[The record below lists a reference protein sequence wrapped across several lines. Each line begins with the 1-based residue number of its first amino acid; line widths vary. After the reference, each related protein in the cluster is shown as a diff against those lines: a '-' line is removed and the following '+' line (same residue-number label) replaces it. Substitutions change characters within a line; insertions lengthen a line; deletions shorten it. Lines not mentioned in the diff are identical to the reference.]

1 MDIDISADL
10 LYYIIYNK
18 RALSIEHCAL
28 IRRIREN
35 CEMRKGLALTTVFM
49 AIVIAVVIVA
59 STFAFFSNVPDKTV
73 VTIGA
78 NDDFSISLG
87 DAVGTAQLFPQTP
100 VSDNSGGVSGEKKY
114 ASVTI
119 EYTVAVEGAASITLR
134 VSDSYEWTG
143 VDADVEDLQGLQDY
157 VNSHIKCR
165 LYAAGEQ
172 PPEWGAAGAA
182 EYKLP
187 KFNPGATGTVK
198 LDVMLDLSEELAPPE
213 LEDATLTV
221 RVGVEKT
228 TSGESA

>member
-1 MDIDISADL
+1 
-10 LYYIIYNK
+10 
-18 RALSIEHCAL
+18 
-28 IRRIREN
+28 
-35 CEMRKGLALTTVFM
+35 M

-100 VSDNSGGVSGEKKY
+100 VSNNSGGVFGEKKF

-134 VSDSYEWTG
+134 VSDSYTWTG
-143 VDADVEDLQGLQDY
+143 VDADVQDY

-182 EYKLP
+182 EYALP
-187 KFNPGATGTVK
+187 DFSMGATGTVT
-198 LDVMLDLSEELAPPE
+198 LDVMLDISEELAPPE
-213 LEDATLTV
+213 LVGATLTV

>member
-1 MDIDISADL
+1 
-10 LYYIIYNK
+10 
-18 RALSIEHCAL
+18 
-28 IRRIREN
+28 
-35 CEMRKGLALTTVFM
+35 MRKGLALTTVFM

-100 VSDNSGGVSGEKKY
+100 VSDNSGGVSGEKY

-134 VSDSYEWTG
+134 VSDYAWTG
-143 VDADVEDLQGLQDY
+143 VGEDVVDADVQNY
-157 VNSHIKCR
+157 VKSHIKCR
-165 LYAAGEQ
+165 LYAKGEQ
-172 PPEWGAAGAA
+172 PPEWGAA

-187 KFNPGATGTVK
+187 DIAPGATGKVT

-213 LEDATLTV
+213 LKGATLTV

>member
-1 MDIDISADL
+1 M
-10 LYYIIYNK
+10 
-18 RALSIEHCAL
+18 SIEHCAL

-87 DAVGTAQLFPQTP
+87 EAVGTAALSPQTP
-100 VSDNSGGVSGEKKY
+100 VSDNSGGVSGEKY

-134 VSDSYEWTG
+134 VADYAWTG
-143 VDADVEDLQGLQDY
+143 VGEDVQGY

-165 LYAAGEQ
+165 LYIEGGQ

-182 EYKLP
+182 EYELP
-187 KFNPGATGTVK
+187 NITPGATGTVK

-213 LEDATLTV
+213 LERATLTV

>member
-1 MDIDISADL
+1 
-10 LYYIIYNK
+10 
-18 RALSIEHCAL
+18 
-28 IRRIREN
+28 
-35 CEMRKGLALTTVFM
+35 MRKGLALTTVFM

-100 VSDNSGGVSGEKKY
+100 VSNNSGGVSGEKY

-134 VSDSYEWTG
+134 VSDSYEWMG
-143 VDADVEDLQGLQDY
+143 VGEDVVDADVQNY

-165 LYAAGEQ
+165 LYAEGGQ

-182 EYKLP
+182 EYALP
-187 KFNPGATGTVK
+187 DFSMGAKGTVT
-198 LDVMLDLSEELAPPE
+198 LDVMLDISEELAPPE
-213 LEDATLTV
+213 LERATLTV

>member
-1 MDIDISADL
+1 
-10 LYYIIYNK
+10 
-18 RALSIEHCAL
+18 
-28 IRRIREN
+28 
-35 CEMRKGLALTTVFM
+35 M

-100 VSDNSGGVSGEKKY
+100 VSNNSGGVFGKKY

-119 EYTVAVEGAASITLR
+119 KYTVAVEGAASITLR
-134 VSDSYEWTG
+134 VSDSYAWTGIDWTG
-143 VDADVEDLQGLQDY
+143 VGEDVQDEDVLQDY

-165 LYAAGEQ
+165 LYAAGGQ

-182 EYKLP
+182 EYELP
-187 KFNPGATGTVK
+187 NINPGATGTVT

-213 LEDATLTV
+213 LEGATLTV

>member
-1 MDIDISADL
+1 
-10 LYYIIYNK
+10 
-18 RALSIEHCAL
+18 
-28 IRRIREN
+28 
-35 CEMRKGLALTTVFM
+35 MRKGLALTTIFI
-49 AIVIAVVIVA
+49 AIVVAVVIVSA
-59 STFAFFSNVPDKTV
+59 SFAFFSNVPDETV

-87 DAVGTAQLFPQTP
+87 EAVGTAQLFPQTP
-100 VSDNSGGVSGEKKY
+100 VSDNSGGVFGEKF

-119 EYTVAVEGAASITLR
+119 EYTVAVEDATAITLR
-134 VSDSYEWTG
+134 VSSDYSWTG
-143 VDADVEDLQGLQDY
+143 VGEDVQAY

-165 LYAAGEQ
+165 LYAGEQ

-182 EYKLP
+182 EYALP
-187 KFNPGATGTVK
+187 NITPGATGTVT

-213 LEDATLTV
+213 LKGATLTV

>member
-1 MDIDISADL
+1 
-10 LYYIIYNK
+10 
-18 RALSIEHCAL
+18 
-28 IRRIREN
+28 
-35 CEMRKGLALTTVFM
+35 MRKGLALTTVFM

-87 DAVGTAQLFPQTP
+87 DAVGTAALSPQTP
-100 VSDNSGGVSGEKKY
+100 VSDNSGGVFGEKKY

-143 VDADVEDLQGLQDY
+143 VGEDVVDADVQNY

-165 LYAAGEQ
+165 LYAKGEQ
-172 PPEWGAAGAA
+172 PPEWGAA
-182 EYKLP
+182 EYELP
-187 KFNPGATGTVK
+187 NSNPGATGFVT
-198 LDVMLDLSEELAPPE
+198 LDVMLDISEELAPPE
-213 LEDATLTV
+213 LKDATLTV

>member
-1 MDIDISADL
+1 
-10 LYYIIYNK
+10 
-18 RALSIEHCAL
+18 
-28 IRRIREN
+28 
-35 CEMRKGLALTTVFM
+35 MRKGLALTTVFM

-100 VSDNSGGVSGEKKY
+100 VSDNGGEHIGDKV

-119 EYTVAVEGAASITLR
+119 EYTVAVEGAESITLR
-134 VSDSYEWTG
+134 VSDSYTWTG
-143 VDADVEDLQGLQDY
+143 VGEDVQDY

-165 LYAAGEQ
+165 LYAAGGQ
-172 PPEWGAAGAA
+172 PPEWGAARAA
-182 EYKLP
+182 EYELP
-187 KFNPGATGTVK
+187 VITPGATGMVT
-198 LDVMLDLSEELAPPE
+198 LDVMLDISEELAPPE
-213 LEDATLTV
+213 LKGATLTV

>member
-1 MDIDISADL
+1 
-10 LYYIIYNK
+10 
-18 RALSIEHCAL
+18 
-28 IRRIREN
+28 
-35 CEMRKGLALTTVFM
+35 MRKGLALTTVFM

-100 VSDNSGGVSGEKKY
+100 VSDNSGGVSGEKY

-134 VSDSYEWTG
+134 VSDSYLWTG
-143 VDADVEDLQGLQDY
+143 VGEDVQDY

-165 LYAAGEQ
+165 LYAGGQ
-172 PPEWGAAGAA
+172 PPEWGAAGSA
-182 EYKLP
+182 EYELP
-187 KFNPGATGTVK
+187 DIAPGATGVVT

-213 LEDATLTV
+213 LEGATLTV

>member
-1 MDIDISADL
+1 
-10 LYYIIYNK
+10 
-18 RALSIEHCAL
+18 
-28 IRRIREN
+28 
-35 CEMRKGLALTTVFM
+35 MRKGLALTTVFM

-87 DAVGTAQLFPQTP
+87 EAEGTAQLFPQTP
-100 VSDNSGGVSGEKKY
+100 VSDNSGDVSGKKY

-134 VSDSYEWTG
+134 VYDSYAWTG
-143 VDADVEDLQGLQDY
+143 VGEDVQGY

-165 LYAAGEQ
+165 LYAGEQ
-172 PPEWGAAGAA
+172 PPEWGAAGSA
-182 EYKLP
+182 EYELP
-187 KFNPGATGTVK
+187 DIAPGATGVVT

-213 LEDATLTV
+213 LEGATLTV

>member
-1 MDIDISADL
+1 
-10 LYYIIYNK
+10 
-18 RALSIEHCAL
+18 
-28 IRRIREN
+28 
-35 CEMRKGLALTTVFM
+35 M

-100 VSDNSGGVSGEKKY
+100 VSDNSGGVFGKKY

-134 VSDSYEWTG
+134 VSDYAWTG
-143 VDADVEDLQGLQDY
+143 VGEDVVGEGVQDY

-165 LYAAGEQ
+165 LYAGEQ

-187 KFNPGATGTVK
+187 NINPGATGTVT

-213 LEDATLTV
+213 LKGATLTV

>member
-1 MDIDISADL
+1 MGIDILANL

-18 RALSIEHCAL
+18 RALSIGHCAL

-100 VSDNSGGVSGEKKY
+100 VSDNGGEHIGDKV

-119 EYTVAVEGAASITLR
+119 EYTVAVEDATSVVLR
-134 VSDSYEWTG
+134 VSDSYAWT
-143 VDADVEDLQGLQDY
+143 DADGAPLDKDVAAYIEPY
-157 VNSHIKCR
+157 VKCR
-165 LYAAGEQ
+165 LYRGGEQ

-187 KFNPGATGTVK
+187 DINPGATGKVT
-198 LDVMLDLSEELAPPE
+198 LDVMLDISEELAPPE
-213 LEDATLTV
+213 LVGATLTV

>member
-1 MDIDISADL
+1 
-10 LYYIIYNK
+10 
-18 RALSIEHCAL
+18 
-28 IRRIREN
+28 
-35 CEMRKGLALTTVFM
+35 MRKGLALTTVFM

-134 VSDSYEWTG
+134 VSDSYAWTG
-143 VDADVEDLQGLQDY
+143 VGEDVQDY

-165 LYAAGEQ
+165 LYAAGGQ
-172 PPEWGAAGAA
+172 PPEWGAADAA

-187 KFNPGATGTVK
+187 NINPGATGTVT

-213 LEDATLTV
+213 LKGATLTV

>member
-1 MDIDISADL
+1 
-10 LYYIIYNK
+10 
-18 RALSIEHCAL
+18 
-28 IRRIREN
+28 
-35 CEMRKGLALTTVFM
+35 M

-134 VSDSYEWTG
+134 VSDSSYAWTG
-143 VDADVEDLQGLQDY
+143 VGKDVQDY
-157 VNSHIKCR
+157 VKSHIKCR
-165 LYAAGEQ
+165 LYAVGEQ
-172 PPEWGAAGAA
+172 PPEWGAA

-187 KFNPGATGTVK
+187 DIAPGATGTVT

-213 LEDATLTV
+213 LKGATLTV

>member
-1 MDIDISADL
+1 
-10 LYYIIYNK
+10 
-18 RALSIEHCAL
+18 
-28 IRRIREN
+28 
-35 CEMRKGLALTTVFM
+35 MRKGLALTTVFM

-100 VSDNSGGVSGEKKY
+100 VSDNSGGVSGEKY

-119 EYTVAVEGAASITLR
+119 EYTVAVEGAESITLR
-134 VSDSYEWTG
+134 VSDSYAWTG
-143 VDADVEDLQGLQDY
+143 VGEDELGEDVQDY

-165 LYAAGEQ
+165 LYAGGQ

-187 KFNPGATGTVK
+187 NINPGATGTVT

-213 LEDATLTV
+213 LEGATLTV

>member
-1 MDIDISADL
+1 
-10 LYYIIYNK
+10 
-18 RALSIEHCAL
+18 
-28 IRRIREN
+28 
-35 CEMRKGLALTTVFM
+35 MRKGLALTTVFM

-87 DAVGTAQLFPQTP
+87 DAVGTAKLFPQPP
-100 VSDNSGGVSGEKKY
+100 VSDNSGGVSGGKY

-134 VSDSYEWTG
+134 VSDSYTWTG
-143 VDADVEDLQGLQDY
+143 VDADVQDY

-165 LYAAGEQ
+165 LYAEGEQ
-172 PPEWGAAGAA
+172 PPEWGAADAA
-182 EYKLP
+182 EYELTDIA
-187 KFNPGATGTVK
+187 PGATGKVT

-213 LEDATLTV
+213 LERATLTV

>member
-10 LYYIIYNK
+10 LYYIIYSK
-18 RALSIEHCAL
+18 RALSTEHCAL

-87 DAVGTAQLFPQTP
+87 DAVGTAALSPQTP
-100 VSDNSGGVSGEKKY
+100 VSDNSGGVFGEKKY

-134 VSDSYEWTG
+134 VSDSYAWTG
-143 VDADVEDLQGLQDY
+143 VGEDVQDY

-165 LYAAGEQ
+165 LYTGGQ
-172 PPEWGAAGAA
+172 PPEWGAASAA

-187 KFNPGATGTVK
+187 NINPGATGTVT

-213 LEDATLTV
+213 LEGATLTV

>member
-1 MDIDISADL
+1 
-10 LYYIIYNK
+10 
-18 RALSIEHCAL
+18 
-28 IRRIREN
+28 
-35 CEMRKGLALTTVFM
+35 M

-87 DAVGTAQLFPQTP
+87 DAVGTAKLFPQTP
-100 VSDNSGGVSGEKKY
+100 VSDNSGVVSGEKY

-119 EYTVAVEGAASITLR
+119 EYTVAVEGAESITLR
-134 VSDSYEWTG
+134 VSDYVWTG
-143 VDADVEDLQGLQDY
+143 IGEDVQDY
-157 VNSHIKCR
+157 VKSHIKCR
-165 LYAAGEQ
+165 LYAGEQ
-172 PPEWGAAGAA
+172 PPEWGTA

-187 KFNPGATGTVK
+187 KITPGATGTVK

-213 LEDATLTV
+213 LKGATLTV

>member
-1 MDIDISADL
+1 
-10 LYYIIYNK
+10 
-18 RALSIEHCAL
+18 
-28 IRRIREN
+28 
-35 CEMRKGLALTTVFM
+35 MRKGLALTTVFM

-87 DAVGTAQLFPQTP
+87 DAVGTAKLFPQTP
-100 VSDNSGGVSGEKKY
+100 VSDNSGVASGEKY

-134 VSDSYEWTG
+134 VSDSYAWTG
-143 VDADVEDLQGLQDY
+143 VGEDVVGEDVQDY

-165 LYAAGEQ
+165 LYAGGQ

-187 KFNPGATGTVK
+187 DIAPGATGKVT

-213 LEDATLTV
+213 LKGATLTV

>member
-1 MDIDISADL
+1 
-10 LYYIIYNK
+10 
-18 RALSIEHCAL
+18 
-28 IRRIREN
+28 
-35 CEMRKGLALTTVFM
+35 MRKGLALTTVFM

-87 DAVGTAQLFPQTP
+87 DAVGTAALSPQTP
-100 VSDNSGGVSGEKKY
+100 VSDNSGGVFGEKKY

-143 VDADVEDLQGLQDY
+143 VGEDVVGEDVQNY
-157 VNSHIKCR
+157 VKSHIKCR
-165 LYAAGEQ
+165 LYAKGGQ

-182 EYKLP
+182 EYELP
-187 KFNPGATGTVK
+187 NITPGATGKVT

-213 LEDATLTV
+213 LKGATLTV

>member
-1 MDIDISADL
+1 
-10 LYYIIYNK
+10 
-18 RALSIEHCAL
+18 
-28 IRRIREN
+28 
-35 CEMRKGLALTTVFM
+35 MRKGLALTTVFM

-100 VSDNSGGVSGEKKY
+100 VSDNSGGVFGEKF

-119 EYTVAVEGAASITLR
+119 EYTVAVEDATAITLR
-134 VSDSYEWTG
+134 VSSDYSWTG
-143 VDADVEDLQGLQDY
+143 VGEGVSGY
-157 VNSHIKCR
+157 VDSFIKCR
-165 LYAAGEQ
+165 LYADGDD
-172 PPEWGAAGAA
+172 PPEWGEA
-182 EYKLP
+182 EYELP
-187 KFNPGATGTVK
+187 SAAVGATGK
-198 LDVMLDLSEELAPPE
+198 LILDVKLDLSEELTPPE
-213 LEDATLTV
+213 LTGATLTV

>member
-1 MDIDISADL
+1 
-10 LYYIIYNK
+10 
-18 RALSIEHCAL
+18 
-28 IRRIREN
+28 
-35 CEMRKGLALTTVFM
+35 MRKGLALTTVFM

-100 VSDNSGGVSGEKKY
+100 VSDNTGGVSGEKKY

-134 VSDSYEWTG
+134 VSDSYAWMGIDWTG
-143 VDADVEDLQGLQDY
+143 VGEDVQNY

-165 LYAAGEQ
+165 LYAAGGQ

-187 KFNPGATGTVK
+187 NINPGATGKVT

-213 LEDATLTV
+213 LKGATLTV

>member
-1 MDIDISADL
+1 
-10 LYYIIYNK
+10 
-18 RALSIEHCAL
+18 
-28 IRRIREN
+28 
-35 CEMRKGLALTTVFM
+35 MRKGLALTTVFM

-100 VSDNSGGVSGEKKY
+100 VSDNSGGVSGEKY

-143 VDADVEDLQGLQDY
+143 VDADVQDVQDY

-165 LYAAGEQ
+165 LYAAGGQ
-172 PPEWGAAGAA
+172 PPEWGAADAA

-187 KFNPGATGTVK
+187 NITPGATGVVT
-198 LDVMLDLSEELAPPE
+198 LDVMLDISEELAPPE
-213 LEDATLTV
+213 LEGATLTV

-228 TSGESA
+228 TSGENA

>member
-1 MDIDISADL
+1 M
-10 LYYIIYNK
+10 
-18 RALSIEHCAL
+18 

-100 VSDNSGGVSGEKKY
+100 VSNNSGGVSGEKKY

-134 VSDSYEWTG
+134 VSDSYAWTG
-143 VDADVEDLQGLQDY
+143 VGEDVQDY

-165 LYAAGEQ
+165 LYAAGGQ

-187 KFNPGATGTVK
+187 NSNPGATGRVT

-213 LEDATLTV
+213 LEGATLTV

>member
-1 MDIDISADL
+1 
-10 LYYIIYNK
+10 
-18 RALSIEHCAL
+18 
-28 IRRIREN
+28 
-35 CEMRKGLALTTVFM
+35 MRKGLALTTVFM

-100 VSDNSGGVSGEKKY
+100 VSDNSGGVSGEKY

-134 VSDSYEWTG
+134 VFDSYEWTDDTG
-143 VDADVEDLQGLQDY
+143 DVDAVQGY

-165 LYAAGEQ
+165 LYAEGEQ

-182 EYKLP
+182 EYELP
-187 KFNPGATGTVK
+187 NIAPGATGVVT

-213 LEDATLTV
+213 LEGATLTV

>member
-1 MDIDISADL
+1 M
-10 LYYIIYNK
+10 
-18 RALSIEHCAL
+18 SIEHCAL

-87 DAVGTAQLFPQTP
+87 DAVGTAALSPQTP
-100 VSDNSGGVSGEKKY
+100 VSNNSGGVSGEKKY

-134 VSDSYEWTG
+134 VSSYAWTG
-143 VDADVEDLQGLQDY
+143 VDADVQDLQDVQNY

-165 LYAAGEQ
+165 LYAKGEQ
-172 PPEWGAAGAA
+172 PPEWGAA
-182 EYKLP
+182 EYELP
-187 KFNPGATGTVK
+187 VITPGATGTVT

-213 LEDATLTV
+213 LERATLTV

>member
-1 MDIDISADL
+1 
-10 LYYIIYNK
+10 
-18 RALSIEHCAL
+18 
-28 IRRIREN
+28 
-35 CEMRKGLALTTVFM
+35 MRKGLALTTVFM

-100 VSDNSGGVSGEKKY
+100 VSDNSGGVSGEKY

-119 EYTVAVEGAASITLR
+119 EYTVAVEGAESITLR
-134 VSDSYEWTG
+134 VSDSYAWTG
-143 VDADVEDLQGLQDY
+143 VDADVQDY
-157 VNSHIKCR
+157 VKSHIKCR
-165 LYAAGEQ
+165 LYAGAGEQ

-187 KFNPGATGTVK
+187 DIAPGATGVVT

-213 LEDATLTV
+213 LAGATLTV

>member
-1 MDIDISADL
+1 
-10 LYYIIYNK
+10 
-18 RALSIEHCAL
+18 
-28 IRRIREN
+28 
-35 CEMRKGLALTTVFM
+35 MRKGLALTTVFM

-100 VSDNSGGVSGEKKY
+100 VSDNGGGVFGEKKY

-134 VSDSYEWTG
+134 VADYAWTG
-143 VDADVEDLQGLQDY
+143 VGEDVVDADVQNY
-157 VNSHIKCR
+157 VKSHIKCR
-165 LYAAGEQ
+165 LYAGEQ
-172 PPEWGAAGAA
+172 PPEWGTA

-187 KFNPGATGTVK
+187 KITPGATGTVK

-213 LEDATLTV
+213 LKGATLTV

>member
-1 MDIDISADL
+1 
-10 LYYIIYNK
+10 
-18 RALSIEHCAL
+18 
-28 IRRIREN
+28 
-35 CEMRKGLALTTVFM
+35 M

-100 VSDNSGGVSGEKKY
+100 VSDNGGGTIGDKF

-119 EYTVAVEGAASITLR
+119 EYTVAVEGAESITLR
-134 VSDSYEWTG
+134 VSDSYAWTG
-143 VDADVEDLQGLQDY
+143 VGEDVQDY

-165 LYAAGEQ
+165 LYAGGQ

-187 KFNPGATGTVK
+187 NINPGATGTVT

-213 LEDATLTV
+213 LERATLTV

>member
-1 MDIDISADL
+1 
-10 LYYIIYNK
+10 
-18 RALSIEHCAL
+18 
-28 IRRIREN
+28 
-35 CEMRKGLALTTVFM
+35 MRKGLALTTVFM

-100 VSDNSGGVSGEKKY
+100 VSDNSGGVSGEKY
-114 ASVTI
+114 ASVII

-134 VSDSYEWTG
+134 VSDSYAWTG
-143 VDADVEDLQGLQDY
+143 VDKDVQDY

-165 LYAAGEQ
+165 LYAGEQ

-187 KFNPGATGTVK
+187 VITPGATGVVT

-213 LEDATLTV
+213 LAGATLTV

>member
-1 MDIDISADL
+1 
-10 LYYIIYNK
+10 
-18 RALSIEHCAL
+18 
-28 IRRIREN
+28 
-35 CEMRKGLALTTVFM
+35 MRKGLALTTVFM

-100 VSDNSGGVSGEKKY
+100 VSDNGGGVFGEKY

-119 EYTVAVEGAASITLR
+119 EYTVAVEGAESITLR
-134 VSDSYEWTG
+134 VSDSYAWTG
-143 VDADVEDLQGLQDY
+143 VGEDVQDY

-165 LYAAGEQ
+165 LYAGEQ
-172 PPEWGAAGAA
+172 PPEWGTAGAA
-182 EYKLP
+182 EYELP
-187 KFNPGATGTVK
+187 NINPGATGTVT

-213 LEDATLTV
+213 LEGATLTV

>member
-1 MDIDISADL
+1 
-10 LYYIIYNK
+10 
-18 RALSIEHCAL
+18 
-28 IRRIREN
+28 
-35 CEMRKGLALTTVFM
+35 M

-100 VSDNSGGVSGEKKY
+100 VSDNSGGVFGKKY

-119 EYTVAVEGAASITLR
+119 EYTVAVEGAESITLR
-134 VSDSYEWTG
+134 VSDSYAWTG
-143 VDADVEDLQGLQDY
+143 VDADVQNY
-157 VNSHIKCR
+157 VKSHIKCR
-165 LYAAGEQ
+165 LYAGEQ
-172 PPEWGAAGAA
+172 PPEWGAA
-182 EYKLP
+182 EYELP
-187 KFNPGATGTVK
+187 DIAPGATGKVT

-213 LEDATLTV
+213 LKGATLTV

>member
-1 MDIDISADL
+1 
-10 LYYIIYNK
+10 
-18 RALSIEHCAL
+18 
-28 IRRIREN
+28 
-35 CEMRKGLALTTVFM
+35 MRKGLALTTVFM

-87 DAVGTAQLFPQTP
+87 DAVGTARLFPQTP
-100 VSDNSGGVSGEKKY
+100 VSDNSGGVSGEKY

-119 EYTVAVEGAASITLR
+119 EYTVAVEGAESITLR
-134 VSDSYEWTG
+134 VSDSYAWTG
-143 VDADVEDLQGLQDY
+143 VDADVQNY
-157 VNSHIKCR
+157 VKSHIKCR
-165 LYAAGEQ
+165 LYAGEQ
-172 PPEWGAAGAA
+172 PPEWGAA

-187 KFNPGATGTVK
+187 NINPGATGKVK

-213 LEDATLTV
+213 LKGATLTV

>member
-1 MDIDISADL
+1 
-10 LYYIIYNK
+10 
-18 RALSIEHCAL
+18 
-28 IRRIREN
+28 
-35 CEMRKGLALTTVFM
+35 MRKGLALTTVFM

-100 VSDNSGGVSGEKKY
+100 VSDNSGGVSGEKY

-134 VSDSYEWTG
+134 VSDFYAWT
-143 VDADVEDLQGLQDY
+143 DADGAPLDEGVAAYIEPY
-157 VNSHIKCR
+157 IKCR
-165 LYAAGEQ
+165 LYWDGVA
-172 PPEWGAAGAA
+172 PEWGAASAA

-187 KFNPGATGTVK
+187 NINPGATGKVT

-213 LEDATLTV
+213 LERATLTV

>member
-1 MDIDISADL
+1 
-10 LYYIIYNK
+10 
-18 RALSIEHCAL
+18 
-28 IRRIREN
+28 
-35 CEMRKGLALTTVFM
+35 MRKGLALTTVFM

-100 VSDNSGGVSGEKKY
+100 VSNNSGGVSGEKY

-119 EYTVAVEGAASITLR
+119 EYTVAVEGAESITLR
-134 VSDSYEWTG
+134 VYDSYAWTG
-143 VDADVEDLQGLQDY
+143 VDADVQNY

-165 LYAAGEQ
+165 LYAGEQ
-172 PPEWGAAGAA
+172 PPEWGAA
-182 EYKLP
+182 EYELP
-187 KFNPGATGTVK
+187 DIAPGATGKVT

-213 LEDATLTV
+213 LKDATLTV

>member
-1 MDIDISADL
+1 
-10 LYYIIYNK
+10 
-18 RALSIEHCAL
+18 
-28 IRRIREN
+28 
-35 CEMRKGLALTTVFM
+35 MRKGLALTTVFM

-100 VSDNSGGVSGEKKY
+100 VSDNSGGVSGEKY

-134 VSDSYEWTG
+134 VSDSYAWTG
-143 VDADVEDLQGLQDY
+143 DVDADVQGY

-165 LYAAGEQ
+165 LYAGGQ
-172 PPEWGAAGAA
+172 PPEWGAAGSA
-182 EYKLP
+182 EYELP
-187 KFNPGATGTVK
+187 DIAPGATGVVT

-213 LEDATLTV
+213 LEGATLTV

>member
-1 MDIDISADL
+1 M
-10 LYYIIYNK
+10 
-18 RALSIEHCAL
+18 SIEHCAL

-100 VSDNSGGVSGEKKY
+100 VSDNSGGVSGEKY

-134 VSDSYEWTG
+134 VSDSYAWTG
-143 VDADVEDLQGLQDY
+143 VDADVQNY

-165 LYAAGEQ
+165 LYAGEQ

-182 EYKLP
+182 EYELP
-187 KFNPGATGTVK
+187 NINPGATGKVT

-213 LEDATLTV
+213 LEGATLTV

>member
-18 RALSIEHCAL
+18 RALSIEHCAS

-87 DAVGTAQLFPQTP
+87 DAVGTAALSPQTP
-100 VSDNSGGVSGEKKY
+100 VSDNGGGTIGAKF

-134 VSDSYEWTG
+134 VADYAWTG
-143 VDADVEDLQGLQDY
+143 VGKDVQDY
-157 VNSHIKCR
+157 VKSHIKCR
-165 LYAAGEQ
+165 LYAGEQ

-187 KFNPGATGTVK
+187 VITPGATGKVT

-213 LEDATLTV
+213 LKGATLTV